1 MTMDRNGN
9 MRPEG
14 ARRGEEALADRLRS
28 WAQNEEMIDQH
39 FTAHGRDCEQAVEVI
54 ADLLAALKCIKE
66 VTESGSM
73 SLASL
78 YKCGTVATAAIAH
91 AKGA

>member
-1 MTMDRNGN
+1 MTTNRNGN

-14 ARRGEEALADRLRS
+14 ARRDEETLADRLRS

-39 FTAHGRDCEQAVEVI
+39 FTAHGRDCERAAEVV
-54 ADLLAALKCIKE
+54 ADLLAALEMALRYIPRDGE
-66 VTESGSM
+66 HERDTRE
-73 SLASL
+73 A
-78 YKCGTVATAAIAH
+78 AEDAIAR